1 VPHFKVT
8 LAYDGSEFVGWQ
20 RQASGTSIQGLLEQ
34 ALRELDQREVAV
46 VGAGRTDAGV
56 HARGQVASFSLAR
69 QLEAAALVGALNAR
83 LPDAVRI
90 TNAEVAP
97 DSFHA
102 RFDAALKVY
111 RYRIWNADVLDPFER
126 CYAWH
131 VVGSLDRDA
140 MSAAARLICG
150 RHDFA
155 AFQATG
161 SSARSS
167 VREIFS
173 SRLMVGSATASNGD
187 TVSRGLEA
195 CDALITYEVSADG
208 FLRHMVRTIV
218 GTLVEI
224 GRGRQSIAWMG
235 EVLARRD
242 RSRAGPTAPPEGL
255 VLISVRYSTEA
266 RLRAP
271 ARERRGASGAPASD

>member
-69 QLEAAALVGALNAR
+69 QIEAPALVGALNAR

-90 TNAEVAP
+90 VNAELAP

-102 RFDAALKVY
+102 RFDAAMKVY
-111 RYRIWNADVLDPFER
+111 RYRIWNADVLDPFQR
-126 CYAWH
+126 RYAWH
-131 VVGSLDRDA
+131 LVGSLDRDA
-140 MSAAARLICG
+140 MSAAAQLVRG
-150 RHDFA
+150 RRDFA
-155 AFQATG
+155 AFQAAG
-161 SSARSS
+161 SNARSS
-167 VREIFS
+167 VREVFS
-173 SRLMVGSATASNGD
+173 SSVIARPKPCATGEKQGGD
-187 TVSRGLEA
+187 S
-195 CDALITYEVSADG
+195 LITYEVSADG

-224 GRGRQSIAWMG
+224 GRGRRSVAWMD
-235 EVLARRD
+235 EVLAGCD

-255 VLISVRYSTEA
+255 VLVSVGYSSEA
-266 RLRAP
+266 KPR
-271 ARERRGASGAPASD
+271 